1 MWQQKGP
8 RDGMAFL
15 SHHFATRKFELGYE
29 ATQSIKICRIPYT
42 RILTPV
48 GKREA
53 IGHPL
58 PVVAIGLIPYIYRR
72 ASFSHRAAPK
82 EIAPYGEQHYRS
94 LTARQRSLQLSNPR
108 REICFFFKRQLSFL
122 EIRLYFMHLIRLR
135 IHASN
140 FVNWVVTVANTGLK

>member
-1 MWQQKGP
+1 MEQHVISRRVGEP
-8 RDGMAFL
+8 HISRNSD
-15 SHHFATRKFELGYE
+15 TRFRTRLRRNRG
-29 ATQSIKICRIPYT
+29 ILKIEPAVAGI
-42 RILTPV
+42 PV

>member
-1 MWQQKGP
+1 LQSKFGQRFLYGNGP
-8 RDGMAFL
+8 AQVGFGLLTRASPFKKRTERNTP
-15 SHHFATRKFELGYE
+15 ATH
-29 ATQSIKICRIPYT
+29 T
-42 RILTPV
+42 V